1 MYAVI
6 RDGSVQLRVAE
17 GDVVEIE
24 RTGLETGASYEFDV
38 LALNKDGATTFGAPT
53 VSGAK
58 VVGEVVEERR
68 GKKLIVQRFKRRKGY
83 QRRLGHRQRRTRV
96 RITQISG

>member
-6 RDGSVQLRVAE
+6 RDGSKQLRVSE

-24 RTGLETGASYEFDV
+24 RTGLEVGSNYEFDV
-38 LALNKDGATTFGAPT
+38 LALNKDGATTLGTPT
-53 VSGAK
+53 VKGAA

-83 QRRLGHRQRRTRV
+83 QRKLGHRQTRTRV
-96 RITQISG
+96 RITDIKG